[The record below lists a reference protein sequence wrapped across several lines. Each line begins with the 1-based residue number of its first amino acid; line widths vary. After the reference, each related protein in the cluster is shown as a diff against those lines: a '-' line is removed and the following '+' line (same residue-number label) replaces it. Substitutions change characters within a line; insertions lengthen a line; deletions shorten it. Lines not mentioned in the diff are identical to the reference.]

1 MKICGTCET
10 EKQLDQFAWRNKAKG
25 VRHNCCRAC
34 QKIASAQWY
43 EANRTRQRENVAANN
58 VRHQA
63 AARALVRA
71 AKDVPCMDC
80 GQRYPYYVMD
90 LDHVRGK
97 KVMHVGSMASR
108 RFSLEKLRQEIAKC
122 DPVCANCHRVRTWN
136 RSQDASV
143 A

>member
-1 MKICGTCET
+1 
-10 EKQLDQFAWRNKAKG
+10 
-25 VRHNCCRAC
+25 
-34 QKIASAQWY
+34 
-43 EANRTRQRENVAANN
+43 
-58 VRHQA
+58 
-63 AARALVRA
+63 
-71 AKDVPCMDC
+71 MDC